1 MKPRILLLCCLAAAS
16 GPLLAGDPL
25 DRVEDSLA
33 AGAFHDTVRAQLSG
47 ALDLEEYYR
56 QSPAPGLILAEKD
69 TLFNPRLSLFLD
81 AQLGSKIY
89 AFAVWRLDRG
99 FDPGDE
105 GTQSRLDECAVR
117 ITPWDDGRLN
127 LQIGKFA
134 TVVGNWVSRHNAW
147 DNPFVTAPLPYE
159 NLTGI
164 WDVEA
169 VRSGNILLAWANL
182 GPRPAPAGGV
192 LDDTRSVP
200 IIWGPSYTSGASVF
214 GKAGKIVYA
223 AELKN
228 ASLSSRPQAWNP
240 TQTQW
245 QQPAPGGRIGLQP
258 DESWSFGVSAS
269 SGSYLRPSAAATI
282 PPGRSLGGYREV
294 VLGQDASFA
303 RHHWQLWAEVY
314 EARFEIPQVGDART
328 IAYYAEAK
336 VKLAPQLSGAVRWNQ
351 QLFSDIPLADGS
363 PARWGRD
370 VWRVDFAP
378 GYRFTPHLQIKLQ
391 YSLQHEEETARR
403 YGSLL
408 AGQLTVRF

>member
-1 MKPRILLLCCLAAAS
+1 MKPRVIFLCCLAAAT
-16 GPLLAGDPL
+16 GPLLADDPL
-25 DRVEDSLA
+25 DRLEDSLA
-33 AGAFHDTVRAQLSG
+33 ASAFNDTVRARLSG
-47 ALDLEEYYR
+47 TLDLEEYYR
-56 QSPAPGLILAEKD
+56 QAPAPGLILAEKD

-89 AFAVWRLDRG
+89 VFAVWRLDRG

-127 LQIGKFA
+127 FQVGKFA

-147 DNPFVTAPLPYE
+147 ENPFVTAPLPYE

-192 LDDTRSVP
+192 LDDYRSVP
-200 IIWGPSYTSGASVF
+200 IIWGPSYTSGAAVF

-228 ASLSSRPQAWNP
+228 ASLSSRPEAWNP

-245 QQPAPGGRIGLQP
+245 QQPTLGGRIGLQP
-258 DESWSFGVSAS
+258 DERWNFGFSAS
-269 SGSYLRPSAAATI
+269 SGSYLRPSAAATM
-282 PPGRSLGGYREV
+282 PPGRGLGGYREV

-303 RHHWQLWAEVY
+303 LHHWQLWAEAY

-328 IAYYAEAK
+328 FAYYAEAK
-336 VKLAPQLSGAVRWNQ
+336 LQMTPQLSGAVRWNQ
-351 QLFSDIPLADGS
+351 QLFSDIPLSDGNL
-363 PARWGRD
+363 ARWGREI
-370 VWRVDFAP
+370 WRIDFAP

-391 YSLQHEEETARR
+391 YSLQHEEATARL

-408 AGQLTVRF
+408 AAQLAVRF